1 MRSTATPKRPR
12 HAPGFGGKLKACG
25 SKSIFERRLIQQ
37 LGGEDRKVGIGRRRH
52 DDELDVARLQV
63 DGLSADE
70 DYGVQVRSERLEC
83 IQQH

>member
-1 MRSTATPKRPR
+1 MSDSDARAPAPR
-12 HAPGFGGKLKACG
+12 TRVGGKLKACG
-25 SKSIFERRLIQQ
+25 SKSIFERRLILQ

-70 DYGVQVRSERLEC
+70 DYSVQVRSERLEC